1 MNISDKAIAEVIQA
15 VEGSEAGEV
24 IVPAGEFWA
33 HFGVQDSMQALQE
46 HITERLAQEG
56 LEVTFEVVIALP
68 ADDLPMTGDFPVP
81 PQPAPLDLSA
91 DTLRALSIQ
100 QPWAELILRGEKN
113 LEYRSRR
120 MREMGPLLV
129 HASGTHVPENFGG
142 FDLDPDALPYRA
154 LVGVVD
160 VVGVQAVEGE
170 DGLYAWQLAHPR
182 RFRNPVA
189 YSGAAGIFR
198 VPLQTVREA
207 LGSATTPGVP
217 L

>member
-1 MNISDKAIAEVIQA
+1 MNITRQLVEEV
-15 VEGSEAGEV
+15 VNTMEDSEAGEV
-24 IVPAGEFWA
+24 IVPVEQFWA
-33 HFGVQDSMQALQE
+33 HFGAVNSMQTLQQE
-46 HITERLAQEG
+46 ITSRLAEEG
-56 LEVTFEVVIALP
+56 HEVSFEVVISYLE
-68 ADDLPMTGDFPVP
+68 DDLPFIGVFDAPAHSAPV
-81 PQPAPLDLSA
+81 DLTA

-100 QPWAELILRGEKN
+100 QPWVEMILHGEKN

-120 MREMGPLLV
+120 VREMGPLLL
-129 HASGTHVPENFGG
+129 HASGTRRLENFSLGTFAPEVLTYG
-142 FDLDPDALPYRA
+142 A

-198 VPLQTVREA
+198 VPVQTVREA